1 MEDIDRRIAA
11 LEDELAALKA
21 RMATAPE
28 PESSRRE
35 MFKKLA
41 LASAGVAA
49 GGVLAQASPAA
60 ATDGQSLL
68 IGDTILPVQTA
79 QTPTS
84 LSAVGFAGQEVLL
97 VNDVSGFV
105 ASQSSYPGALAGW
118 SGTRVGVYGYT
129 ATGSYGVVAS
139 GAGANSTGLRAYG
152 ARANLELQAFGLP
165 APQRAVAHLLGE
177 LVEDSSG
184 DLWLCV
190 VAGNPGTWRKLGG
203 PATSGQLHLLTA
215 PVRVYDTRPG
225 TVPLAVLP
233 KTPLV
238 SNTPRTVD
246 ATGNASGVPTAA
258 TGVLINITVTQ
269 GVAAGFLTAWPSG
282 AWPGTSSINWSPAQT
297 IATTTVTRCGPNATF
312 LVLANTATDFLID
325 VIGYYQ

>member
-1 MEDIDRRIAA
+1 MEDTDRRIAA
-11 LEDELAALKA
+11 LETELAALKA

-41 LASAGVAA
+41 LAGAGVAA

-60 ATDGQSLL
+60 AVDAASIT
-68 IGDTILPVQTA
+68 IGDETQTA
-79 QTPTS
+79 QSPTTLVAS
-84 LSAVGFAGQEVLL
+84 GFTGGQVLL
-97 VNDVSGFV
+97 VDDSSGYTAG
-105 ASQSSYPGALAGW
+105 ASVNPGALAGW
-118 SGTRVGVYGYT
+118 SGTRTGVYGYT
-129 ATGSYGVVAS
+129 AGGSYGIAAS
-139 GAGANSTGLRAYG
+139 GAGVNSTGLRAYG
-152 ARANLELQAFGLP
+152 ARANLELQAAGNPGPL
-165 APQRAVAHLLGE
+165 RAVVHNLGE

-190 VAGNPGTWRKLGG
+190 VAGNPGTWRKVGG
-203 PATSGQLHLLTA
+203 PATSGQLHLLNA
-215 PVRVYDTRPG
+215 PVRVYDTRP
-225 TVPLAVLP
+225 TAPPLTILP

-238 SNTPRTVD
+238 ANTARTVD
-246 ATGNASGVPTAA
+246 ATGNSSGVPTAA

-269 GVAAGFLTAWPSG
+269 GVAAGFLTAWPQG
-282 AWPGTSSINWSPAQT
+282 TWPGTSSINWSAGQT

-312 LVLANTATDFLID
+312 LVLANSATDFLVD

>member
-1 MEDIDRRIAA
+1 MEDTDRRIAA
-11 LEDELAALKA
+11 LENELAALKA

-41 LASAGVAA
+41 LAGAGVAA

-60 ATDGQSLL
+60 ATDGGNIV
-68 IGDTILPVQTA
+68 IGDEAQTA
-79 QTPTS
+79 QTPTALVAS
-84 LSAVGFAGQEVLL
+84 VGFPGGQVLL
-97 VNDVSGFV
+97 VDDNSGFAAG
-105 ASQSSYPGALAGW
+105 ASVNPGALAGW
-118 SGTRVGVYGYT
+118 SGTRTGVYGYSDS
-129 ATGSYGVVAS
+129 GSFGVVAFGS
-139 GAGANSTGLRAYG
+139 SVNSTGLKAFGR
-152 ARANLELQAFGLP
+152 RANAELTPSGTP
-165 APQRAVAHLLGE
+165 APQRLVAHNLGE

-203 PATSGQLHLLTA
+203 PATSGQLHLLAA
-215 PVRVYDTRPG
+215 PVRIYDTRPG
-225 TVPLAVLP
+225 TAPLAVLP

-238 SNTPRTVD
+238 SNTARTVD

-269 GVAAGFLTAWPSG
+269 GVAAGFLTAWPQG
-282 AWPGTSSINWSPAQT
+282 PWPGTSSINWSAGQT
-297 IATTTVTRCGPNATF
+297 IATTTVTRCGPLATF
-312 LVLANTATDFLID
+312 LVLANSVTDFLID